1 MTALVGCDGCLL
13 VGRGAACPVGQG
25 QSEMA
30 TVGAG
35 FKPARRANRPPV
47 LGPGVGAR
55 EHGLAGAR
63 VL

>member
-1 MTALVGCDGCLL
+1 VIALVGR
-13 VGRGAACPVGQG
+13 VAACLMGPG

-35 FKPARRANRPPV
+35 FKPARRANGPPV
-47 LGPGVGAR
+47 LRQGVGAR

-63 VL
+63 ML